1 MASMARDS
9 WTDER
14 LDDLNAK
21 VDRLDQR
28 VEAGFAEC
36 HVEFRTLRGEVNGQ
50 FAAQNRM
57 TLQLFGGMFATM
69 IVGFLGVI
77 ATILVQT

>member
-21 VDRLDQR
+21 VERLDQR
-28 VEAGFAEC
+28 MRGECADIRNEIRGIRSDMYAELRALRA
-36 HVEFRTLRGEVNGQ
+36 EFRKS
-50 FAAQNRM
+50 
-57 TLQLFGGMFATM
+57 
-69 IVGFLGVI
+69 
-77 ATILVQT
+77 